1 MLIWNSIWIAKLAV
15 WEFLRR
21 LTRTYWKQ
29 NYNLAL
35 RLIRVCL
42 GLTFCAVVLSTIT
55 ECSPI
60 VDYWQVLPD
69 PGPACRQGYAHL
81 ITMGAADILTD
92 ILLIV
97 FPIPIVIF
105 STMALKRK
113 VWLSLLFSL
122 SIVLI
127 IITAIRVPLVIQRK
141 GSQQYRSLWASSE
154 ILAAAAIS
162 NSLVLGS
169 FIRNKGIKKKR
180 HRSEIFASTT
190 TINTQQSIGAD
201 TCKRTSVTRMKFGSD
216 DDLIQSF
223 GYRLNSDAELKEL
236 KMAKRPDRRRDTNT
250 TLAEH
255 ESKVEERKIMN
266 GTPVPMM
273 RDSRSKSSLI
283 SEREGYNSKVWSVE
297 FGQIK
302 SAHWSYS
309 SSLSQN
315 STLYDLSAEI
325 ESGRK
330 LSSSSAVLSGAGT
343 IIQNNPS
350 CQVQNSDSHHGR
362 SISFANHEDWYRAP
376 LCRDT
381 GHAEK
386 PKSISGRTTRPM
398 LKQRDS
404 GRGFMEYDFAIA
416 EDQEEDA
423 ITNSRPSAA
432 DCVDLLDVSPRSSMR
447 HFSRNCV
454 NLPDE
459 LHAQGEFATHTP
471 CRNVEQRWSDWT
483 FSRDRVGEGTTR

>member
-1 MLIWNSIWIAKLAV
+1 M

-35 RLIRVCL
+35 RLIRSCL

-60 VDYWQVLPD
+60 IHYWQVLPD

-92 ILLIV
+92 VLLIV
-97 FPIPIVIF
+97 FPIPIVVF
-105 STMALKRK
+105 STMTLKRK

-122 SIVLI
+122 SIVLV

-154 ILAAAAIS
+154 ILAAAAVS

-169 FIRNKGIKKKR
+169 FIRNKGIKKKK

-190 TINTQQSIGAD
+190 TINTQQSIGAE

-236 KMAKRPDRRRDTNT
+236 KTAKRSDRRRNTNT
-250 TLAEH
+250 TLVEH
-255 ESKVEERKIMN
+255 ESKVEDRETMN
-266 GTPVPMM
+266 ETPVPMM
-273 RDSRSKSSLI
+273 RNSGSKSSHI
-283 SEREGYNSKVWSVE
+283 SKREGCNSEIWSVD
-297 FGQIK
+297 FGQID
-302 SAHWSYS
+302 SAHWSCS

-315 STLYDLSAEI
+315 STLYDLSTEI
-325 ESGRK
+325 ESDREIP
-330 LSSSSAVLSGAGT
+330 SSSAVLNAGT
-343 IIQNNPS
+343 VFQNNPS
-350 CQVQNSDSHHGR
+350 RQVQNSSSHRRR
-362 SISFANHEDWYRAP
+362 SISFADNEDWYRAP
-376 LCRDT
+376 LCRDIRHT
-381 GHAEK
+381 ERCK
-386 PKSISGRTTRPM
+386 PISGRTNRPM

-423 ITNSRPSAA
+423 MTNCRPFAS
-432 DCVDLLDVSPRSSMR
+432 DCVDLSDVSPRSSVC
-447 HFSRNCV
+447 HFSRDCV
-454 NLPDE
+454 NLSNKSQV
-459 LHAQGEFATHTP
+459 HGQVATHPP
-471 CRNVEQRWSDWT
+471 CRNAEQRWPNWT
-483 FSRDRVGEGTTR
+483 FGRDSVGGKTIG